1 MHQDFKICLVNAF
14 RMGMNMKISKWRI
27 AHHVNHL
34 HHRLLIKKCLNNWS
48 PVSEGTLPQS
58 SNFPAEHTHVVRM
71 CSCADVRLCSYVVVQ
86 MCSCAVVQLCS
97 CGVVHTH
104 VVRIA
109 RQRALRWDVWQEMS
123 DFSSLVQDRFL
134 TAPIFG
140 PSDQIFCTFALHKV

>member
-14 RMGMNMKISKWRI
+14 RMGMNMKISMWKI
-27 AHHVNHL
+27 AHHVNQFDHI
-34 HHRLLIKKCLNNWS
+34 LLIKNAWTTEAQCLK
-48 PVSEGTLPQS
+48 E
-58 SNFPAEHTHVVRM
+58 NFPKVPISLLSTHM
-71 CSCADVRLCSYVVVQ
+71 WCGCAVVQ
-86 MCSCAVVQLCS
+86 LCGCAVVQLCS
-97 CGVVHTH
+97 CTVVQLCGCAHTH

-140 PSDQIFCTFALHKV
+140 PSGQIFCTLAHHKV